1 MWIFCGEE
9 QVFVSINKGV
19 MGMSPSKKKSFAQF
33 PCFYCNSLSCL
44 FLVSL
49 SPLIQLLIQSLAAV
63 KEDLTTCSQKG
74 NLGFYLLPP
83 PSPIPFSHPQ
93 PGKNT
98 GVGCHILLQG
108 IFLTQGLNLH
118 LLCLLHWQENFFML
132 HQLESPP
139 QCHVPSKS

>member
-1 MWIFCGEE
+1 MGRSRYLFQLTKASWGCCHPKRRVLLNLLQQPILSIPGVSESLGSTSHL
-9 QVFVSINKGV
+9 VFGCCEGRSDH
-19 MGMSPSKKKSFAQF
+19 M
-33 PCFYCNSLSCL
+33 
-44 FLVSL
+44 
-49 SPLIQLLIQSLAAV
+49 QL
-63 KEDLTTCSQKG
+63 EG